1 LQSFFLFSW
10 SSAATTSGVLLG
22 LEARGGI
29 AEYAGICFI
38 INLHSMGSYLQSE
51 RGVVLHRRP
60 HHSLLL
66 FSDWG
71 VARYVLLH
79 VAYHAVSH

>member
-1 LQSFFLFSW
+1 MWHRIVQYSIAELFFIFLV
-10 SSAATTSGVLLG
+10 AC
-22 LEARGGI
+22 RDYGGI

-38 INLHSMGSYLQSE
+38 INLHSMGSYVQSE